1 MFDKFHIVSNYSK
14 VIDQVKRSETK
25 KPYTEQKQK
34 VIKGSRW
41 LLLKNEKNLK
51 DKEKPKLEK
60 LLNLNENLSKISIL
74 KDELKHIWENDN
86 LLDMRDVLNDLYN
99 QALKTEL
106 TPVIRFVN
114 QLKRHQY
121 GILNYVLYP
130 IHTSKLEGTN
140 NKIKEIKRSAYGFH
154 DNRYFALKIKQAFP
168 GNI

>member
-1 MFDKFHIVSNYSK
+1 VFDKFHIVSNYSK
-14 VIDQVKRSETK
+14 VIDQVRKSETK
-25 KPYTEQKQK
+25 KASTEQKQK

-51 DKEKPKLEK
+51 DKEKP
-60 LLNLNENLSKISIL
+60 N
-74 KDELKHIWENDN
+74 
-86 LLDMRDVLNDLYN
+86 
-99 QALKTEL
+99 
-106 TPVIRFVN
+106 
-114 QLKRHQY
+114 
-121 GILNYVLYP
+121 GILNYALYP